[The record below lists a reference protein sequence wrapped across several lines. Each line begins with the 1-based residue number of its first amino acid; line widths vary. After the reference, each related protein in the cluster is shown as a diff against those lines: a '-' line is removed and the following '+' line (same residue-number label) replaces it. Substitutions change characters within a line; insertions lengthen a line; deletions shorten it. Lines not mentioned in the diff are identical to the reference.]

1 MSKDDAKILREIKNR
16 MIGIV
21 NRDLAADETLLLIS
35 QILHKKVIE
44 RKIEDFTYDFYPHYK
59 AFQWI
64 DVRIMLPSDLFKWH
78 SFLVKPGQSL
88 EEDPYE
94 AYDRAMKIL

>member
-1 MSKDDAKILREIKNR
+1 

-21 NRDLAADETLLLIS
+21 NRDLAGDETLLLVS
-35 QILHKKVIE
+35 QVLHAKVIE
-44 RKIEDFTYDFYPHYK
+44 RKIEDFTYDFYPNYK

-64 DVRIMLPSDLFKWH
+64 DIRIVFPSDLFKWH
-78 SFLVKPGQSL
+78 NFLVKPGQNL

-94 AYDRAMKIL
+94 AYDRAMRIL